1 MRKTGEMFDFAFA
14 TGGRRKEGR
23 CGSLAGGLLMGLCLL
38 LAPGLARQGQAQNR
52 DIRVKQKGYTL
63 WVRPEGFRYA
73 LQARGKDRVDFHPVS
88 GLRFSA
94 PGDTSLLEAVSTE
107 VLRRGGDRLECR
119 VTNSG
124 GGQAIVEFLFFPEHL
139 QVKVRP
145 EAGPGKGFVAD
156 LRTAAIGPAY
166 GLGDHGGYGPGTNVY
181 GFADDRFLNKG
192 NGHRFVSTFAF
203 FPAQSLGQVIFE
215 NGHKR
220 IGINDRENKMGASGV
235 QQLHAWYFFGP
246 PAAIYRHYAQVR
258 RQQGYLDFL
267 PKYDFFELGYEA
279 FGSLGWNT
287 YQTSVQQDLQ
297 TYLQQGYHLKWAVVG
312 SGFWKGERKKAG
324 EGNTNSFGIWDD
336 VAGPARAD
344 GLPNPRY
351 PDVAGFK
358 DFFRRHQIHLLL
370 GMRTNFKAPQA
381 DGGHY
386 DPLNNGPFTPQGLQ
400 RHYFLEDENKQ
411 PRTFQVN
418 FPQGKVYILDP
429 EKPEALRW
437 FADGF
442 KRWGVSGYKEDMMLL
457 DGVKLNNDA
466 KLNKVNEMLM
476 QQGQLVMVRNAAFAV
491 AGDILRLEDT
501 KHGFDQDRPVIN
513 GLNYAASGA
522 PNVYPDIVAGKY
534 LTLPLTAD
542 QKIYFVRNAMLA
554 AVSPAMSMGLGPWHL
569 ENPAY
574 ERAVKKAA
582 DWHNQLAAY
591 IYSAAVASFH
601 SGYPHTMTPLPV
613 AFPGDAATYDL
624 AHRDRRQYAWMLG
637 PSLLVTPAYG
647 EDYATVQR
655 RPVYLPA
662 GKWQDWETGTI
673 YTGPQT
679 LPDYELP
686 VDKIPAFIGGQ
697 GVVVTREKQELRAT
711 VYPVAPRGT
720 VFNFT
725 YPDGQSRSEIRV
737 LNKGWNPGT
746 LKITDSTTGQPVA
759 FRYEEKH
766 GAFSFPL
773 SLHHHYQVEGGK

>member
-1 MRKTGEMFDFAFA
+1 MKRKAAMPEFTSHTRDFQKKKRFP
-14 TGGRRKEGR
+14 G
-23 CGSLAGGLLMGLCLL
+23 LAQCLLAVLCLL
-38 LAPGLARQGQAQNR
+38 LTLGPAREGQAQSR
-52 DIRVKQKGYTL
+52 EIQVKQQGYTL
-63 WVRPEGFRYA
+63 RLRPEGFRYA
-73 LQARGKDRVDFHPVS
+73 LQARGKDQVNFHPVS

-94 PGDTSLLEAVSTE
+94 PGDTSLLEAVSTQ
-107 VLRRGGDRLECR
+107 VLSRQPGRLECR
-119 VTNSG
+119 VTNSQG
-124 GGQAIVEFLFFPEHL
+124 APALVEILFFPECL
-139 QVKVRP
+139 QMKVRP
-145 EAGPGKGFVAD
+145 EAGPGQNFVAE
-156 LRTAAIGPAY
+156 LRTAPIGPAY

-181 GFADDRFLNKG
+181 GFADNRFLNQG

-203 FPAQSLGQVIFE
+203 FPAQALGQVIFE

-220 IGINDRENKMGASGV
+220 IAIDGRENKMGASGV
-235 QQLHAWYFFGP
+235 QQLNAWYFFGP
-246 PAAIYRHYAQVR
+246 PAAIYGNYARVR
-258 RQQGYLDFL
+258 RQEGYLDFL

-287 YQTSVQQDLQ
+287 YQTSVQQDLE

-312 SGFWKGERKKAG
+312 SGFWKGERKKAR
-324 EGNTNSFGIWDD
+324 EGSTNSFGIWDE

-351 PDVAGFK
+351 PDVAAFK

-370 GMRTNFKAPQA
+370 GLRTNFKAPEA

-386 DPLNNGPFTPQGLQ
+386 DPVNNGPFTPQGLQ
-400 RHYFLEDENKQ
+400 RHYFLEDENQK
-411 PRTFQVN
+411 PRTFKVN
-418 FPQGKVYILDP
+418 FPQGNVYILNPD
-429 EKPEALRW
+429 KPEALAW

-442 KRWGVSGYKEDMMLL
+442 QRWGVSGYKEDMMLL

-466 KLNKVNEMLM
+466 KLNKVNELLM
-476 QQGQLVMVRNAAFAV
+476 QQGQLVMVRNAAYAV

-569 ENPAY
+569 ESPAY
-574 ERAVKKAA
+574 EQAVKKAA
-582 DWHNQLAAY
+582 DWHNRLAPY

-613 AFPGDAATYDL
+613 AFPDDAATYDL

-647 EDYATVQR
+647 NDYATVQR

-662 GKWQDWETGTI
+662 GKWQDWETGTL

-679 LPDYELP
+679 LRDYELP
-686 VDKIPAFIGGQ
+686 LDKIPAFIGGQ

-725 YPDGQSRSEIRV
+725 YPDGKSQSAITVR
-737 LNKGWNPGT
+737 NKGWNPGT
-746 LKITDSTTGQPVA
+746 LKISDRSTGQAVS

-773 SLHHHYQVEGGK
+773 SPNHHYQVEGGR